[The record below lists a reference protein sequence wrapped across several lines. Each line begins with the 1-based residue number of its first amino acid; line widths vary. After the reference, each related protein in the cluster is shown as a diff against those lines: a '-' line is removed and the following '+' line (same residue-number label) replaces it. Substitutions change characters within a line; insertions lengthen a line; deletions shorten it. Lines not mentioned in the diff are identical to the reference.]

1 MSGRRLLLERA
12 LPLSIL
18 GLSLVSV
25 PLLMFSPQGLARLE
39 GLTEE
44 RARTE
49 QEISRMSKEI
59 EALRAEVQRIK
70 DDPTA
75 VERVARDELGLVR
88 RTELV
93 FQFRD

>member
-1 MSGRRLLLERA
+1 MSARRLLLERA